1 MKAYR
6 DLEARK
12 KRVSAL
18 GNAMGILQWDQQ
30 TMMPEGAAPAR
41 ATVLAE
47 LSVMMHEM
55 ETGNDLSDL
64 IDQAEAEAD
73 QLDNWQRA
81 NLREMR
87 HQFIHANAT
96 PADLVEKIVLA
107 QSESAMCW
115 RLARPKNDFASLAPK
130 LDALFRLKR
139 EEAYVKADIMGVT
152 PYEAMLD
159 QYDPGRREVQV
170 DRIFDDLGGFLP
182 GFVQQ
187 VMEKQAAGTQPL
199 MPQGPFPIERQQ
211 QLGHELMTVF
221 GFPFDR
227 GRLDIAHHPF
237 SGGADGDVRI
247 TTRYDEAD
255 FMKSLM
261 AVIHETGHALYEDG
275 LPQKWRGQP
284 VGKSRGMTLHE
295 SQSLLLEMQAARSEE
310 FIRFL
315 APTTKRILGG
325 QGPAWEPDNILRVY
339 RKVEPGLIRV
349 FADEVTYPLH
359 VIVRYRLEKAILA
372 EELGIGDLP
381 GAWNDLM
388 AQLVGIRPTDDTDGV
403 LQDVHWPEGIFGY
416 FPTYSLGAM
425 AAAQLFSAALGDDSD
440 ILPGLGRGDPAPLF
454 RWLDQNIRSQGCLY
468 MPDELLEKATG
479 SPLGTAAFKASITAR
494 YLGQAE

>member
-199 MPQGPFPIERQQ
+199 MPQGPFR
-211 QLGHELMTVF
+211 
-221 GFPFDR
+221 
-227 GRLDIAHHPF
+227 
-237 SGGADGDVRI
+237 
-247 TTRYDEAD
+247 
-255 FMKSLM
+255 
-261 AVIHETGHALYEDG
+261 
-275 LPQKWRGQP
+275 
-284 VGKSRGMTLHE
+284 
-295 SQSLLLEMQAARSEE
+295 
-310 FIRFL
+310 
-315 APTTKRILGG
+315 
-325 QGPAWEPDNILRVY
+325 
-339 RKVEPGLIRV
+339 
-349 FADEVTYPLH
+349 
-359 VIVRYRLEKAILA
+359 
-372 EELGIGDLP
+372 
-381 GAWNDLM
+381 
-388 AQLVGIRPTDDTDGV
+388 
-403 LQDVHWPEGIFGY
+403 
-416 FPTYSLGAM
+416 
-425 AAAQLFSAALGDDSD
+425 
-440 ILPGLGRGDPAPLF
+440 
-454 RWLDQNIRSQGCLY
+454 
-468 MPDELLEKATG
+468 
-479 SPLGTAAFKASITAR
+479 
-494 YLGQAE
+494 